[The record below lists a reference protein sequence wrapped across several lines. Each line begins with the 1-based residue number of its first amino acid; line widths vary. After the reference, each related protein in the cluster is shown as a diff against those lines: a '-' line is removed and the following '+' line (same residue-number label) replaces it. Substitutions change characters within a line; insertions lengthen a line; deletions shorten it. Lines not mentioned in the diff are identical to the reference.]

1 MTLGELKDYLLDMP
15 SLAEVAKNLANHN
28 FIRIREKTHA
38 GFFGKIFRENNKT
51 LKQHGIKD
59 RASLVVQVLLEE
71 EELGADDFVV
81 TFSKRDSVTR
91 TYTDTIQVKLTA
103 TRINDLQLK
112 ALELYGNDDSTVSTM
127 KIAKHVPH
135 QFEWK
140 ILDPDEELSLKQK
153 KKTIKQR
160 AGDIDLKKPPLL
172 FKDGDH
178 IGVLVSGSTVDDF

>member
-1 MTLGELKDYLLDMP
+1 M
-15 SLAEVAKNLANHN
+15 
-28 FIRIREKTHA
+28 
-38 GFFGKIFRENNKT
+38 
-51 LKQHGIKD
+51 
-59 RASLVVQVLLEE
+59 LLEE